1 MAVHKIKFKRRTDN
15 FNPVKERL
23 FHKCSGIIVK
33 VLLYV
38 LLFDLVYTFLYPFL
52 YMLVTSIKSPED
64 ILDVTVNWIPNTV
77 YFKNYKLSY
86 EILDYPLR
94 FFNTFIVTAL
104 ATLGHVFSCA
114 YVGYGFARYKF
125 AGKRFAFILLLL
137 SIIVPVQTIIVPRYL
152 LFGALG
158 LSTTSVPLW
167 LPTLFGY
174 GLQGGL
180 FIFIFRQFFLSLPRS
195 LEEAASID
203 GCGPLGTFFKI
214 ALPSSRSSIM
224 VVLVLSIVWHWN
236 DYYEPSIYITTQ
248 DKYLLPMM
256 LPELYNLMNGA
267 TATAGEAATEI
278 SNVFTEGVAM
288 AATALTVLPIFV
300 IYMFL
305 QKKFVQGIEKSGI
318 TGE

>member
-1 MAVHKIKFKRRTDN
+1 MNIKDKNFKVGLEKAAHTA
-15 FNPVKERL
+15 PGVIL
-23 FHKCSGIIVK
+23 K
-33 VLLYV
+33 VLLYI

-64 ILDVTVNWIPNTV
+64 ILDVTVNWLPHSV
-77 YFKNYKLSY
+77 YLNNYKLSF

-94 FFNTFIVTAL
+94 FLNTFLVTAL
-104 ATLGHVFSCA
+104 ATFGHVFSCA

-125 AGKRFAFILLLL
+125 TGKRFAFVLLLL
-137 SIIVPVQTIIVPRYL
+137 SIIVPVQTIIIPRYL
-152 LFGALG
+152 LFGAIG
-158 LSTTSVPLW
+158 LSTSSVPLW
-167 LPTLFGY
+167 LPAFFGF

-203 GCGPLGTFFKI
+203 GCGALGTFFRI
-214 ALPSSRSSIM
+214 ALPSSRSSVM
-224 VVLVLSIVWHWN
+224 VVLVLSMVWHWN

-248 DKYLLPMM
+248 SKYLLPMM

-267 TATAGEAATEI
+267 TSATAEAASEM
-278 SNVFTEGVAM
+278 SKVFTEGVAM

-305 QKKFVQGIEKSGI
+305 QKRFVQGVEKSGI

>member
-1 MAVHKIKFKRRTDN
+1 MYILKNKEKNFSGFKGFADKAIHVG
-15 FNPVKERL
+15 P
-23 FHKCSGIIVK
+23 CIILK

-52 YMLVTSIKSPED
+52 YMLVTSVKSPED
-64 ILDVTVNWIPNTV
+64 ILDITVNWIPNSI
-77 YFKNYKLSY
+77 YLKNYKLSF

-94 FFNTFIVTAL
+94 FLNTFAVTAL

-125 AGKRFAFILLLL
+125 GGKRFAFILLML
-137 SIIVPVQTIIVPRYL
+137 SIIVPVQTIIIPRYL

-158 LSTTSVPLW
+158 ISTSSIPLW
-167 LPTLFGY
+167 LPAFFGY

-203 GCGPLGTFFKI
+203 GCGAFGTFFRI
-214 ALPSSRSSIM
+214 ALPSSRSSVM

-236 DYYEPSIYITTQ
+236 DYYEPSIYITSQ

-267 TATAGEAATEI
+267 IAAAGEPVSEI
-278 SNVFTEGVAM
+278 ANVFTEGTAM
-288 AATALTVLPIFV
+288 AATALTVLPIFIV
-300 IYMFL
+300 YMFL
-305 QKKFVQGIEKSGI
+305 QKRFVQGIEKSGI